1 MKLQDTQITNYIT
14 FCKTQKCLDEKTI
27 RAYKIDLTQFSSS
40 MSAETSLY
48 DITSRQLEAYI
59 AHLHSIYKPKTSK
72 RKIASLKAF
81 FHYCEFYEFIEKNP
95 FDKIQIRFREPI
107 ILPKTIP
114 LQTLELFL
122 STIYTQRQ
130 LATTPYQQK
139 NALRDAAVI
148 ELLFATGIRISELC
162 SLKPCD
168 VNLNDNF
175 VLIYGK
181 GSKERKLQI
190 GNANVLKTLNEYKN
204 TFSTEIESCDHFFA
218 NQTGKPLSDQSVRR
232 MIQKYAALA
241 GIEQHMTPHMFR
253 HTFASSLLDADVDIR
268 YIQEMLGHS
277 SITTTQI
284 YTHVTLAKQKMILTT
299 KHPRNGFCI

>member
-1 MKLQDTQITNYIT
+1 MKLQDTQITNYLT

-114 LQTLELFL
+114 LQTLDFSSLRF
-122 STIYTQRQ
+122 
-130 LATTPYQQK
+130 TP
-139 NALRDAAVI
+139 N
-148 ELLFATGIRISELC
+148 G
-162 SLKPCD
+162 SLPLHLTNKKMHC
-168 VNLNDNF
+168 V
-175 VLIYGK
+175 
-181 GSKERKLQI
+181 
-190 GNANVLKTLNEYKN
+190 T
-204 TFSTEIESCDHFFA
+204 
-218 NQTGKPLSDQSVRR
+218 PLSLNCFLPPESAFPNCAV
-232 MIQKYAALA
+232 
-241 GIEQHMTPHMFR
+241 
-253 HTFASSLLDADVDIR
+253 
-268 YIQEMLGHS
+268 
-277 SITTTQI
+277 
-284 YTHVTLAKQKMILTT
+284 
-299 KHPRNGFCI
+299 